1 MENSKKNT
9 GKTIGTFLVG
19 AAIGSLIGVLF
30 APQKGS
36 KTRKKINGKTKEF
49 TDSVK
54 NSKTGQKINEKAK
67 ELTDSIKNSKTGQK
81 INEKT
86 KELSDSVQAKFNTL
100 VEDAKHEFYKMKC
113 NNQNAIYKVN

>member
-1 MENSKKNT
+1 MENSKNNT

-36 KTRKKINGKTKEF
+36 KTREKINGKTKEF
-49 TDSVK
+49 TDKVK

-67 ELTDSIKNSKTGQK
+67 ELTNSIKNSKTGQK

-100 VEDAKHEFYKMKC
+100 VEDTKHEFYKINE
-113 NNQNAIYKVN
+113 NNEKFVF